1 MTALVR
7 SETAHAD
14 FQLLVAQLDK
24 ELWDRYPDLQ
34 AQYAPNNK
42 VENIRTA
49 VIAYREN
56 IPVGIGCFRPVDTIA
71 TEIKRMFVLPAYRGK
86 GIAGSIL
93 AELEKWAREL
103 SFSRAVLESGNRQ
116 PEALHLY
123 KKSGYIEIE
132 NYGPYANMDTSVC
145 MEKQLQ

>member
-1 MTALVR
+1 MASLVR

-14 FQLLVAQLDK
+14 FRALVAQLDK

-49 VIAYREN
+49 IIAYEDN
-56 IPVGIGCFRPVDTIA
+56 KPVGIGCFRPIDPST
-71 TEIKRMFVLPAYRGK
+71 TEIKRMFVLPEFRGK
-86 GIAGSIL
+86 GIAASIL
-93 AELEKWAREL
+93 AALEKWAQEL
-103 SFSRAVLESGNRQ
+103 SFTRTVLESGDRQ

-123 KKSGYIEIE
+123 EKSGYRIIE
-132 NYGPYANMDTSVC
+132 NYGPYAGMPSSVC
-145 MEKQLQ
+145 MEKII